1 MESPAIR
8 QRIAKRVKPF
18 MLRRTKDQVA
28 RDLPAKLETVLSCE
42 LEGRQKQLYDA
53 ELAQARRA
61 MLKIQSPE
69 EFEQQRF
76 SIFRGLTRLRQ
87 ICCHPGLIN
96 DGGADWPSAKLRLL
110 EEHLDQLVQ
119 EGHRVLVFSQ
129 WVTMLDIIR
138 QRLQQ
143 HDYPFLYLTGST
155 ENRAEMVQKFRDADG
170 SMIFLLSLR
179 AAGAGLNLSEAR
191 YVFLFDPW
199 WNPAVEAQAVDRAH
213 RIGTRHNVLTYRLC
227 AHNTIEHKMLKL
239 KERKHELAR
248 DVINTGNIG
257 DFQEL
262 SFENIRQL
270 LE

>member
-1 MESPAIR
+1 
-8 QRIAKRVKPF
+8 

-28 RDLPAKLETVLSCE
+28 KDLPAKLEKVLHCE

-61 MLKIQSPE
+61 MLKIQSPQD
-69 EFEQQRF
+69 FEQQRF
-76 SIFRGLTRLRQ
+76 SIFRSLTRLRQ
-87 ICCHPGLIN
+87 ICCHPGLIDA
-96 DGGADWPSAKLRLL
+96 DGINWPSAKLALL

-129 WVTMLDIIR
+129 WVSMLDIIR
-138 QRLQQ
+138 QRLQTLG
-143 HDYPFLYLTGST
+143 YPFLYLTGST
-155 ENRAEMVQKFRDADG
+155 ENRAEMVQQFRESPG
-170 SMIFLLSLR
+170 PMIFLLSLR

-227 AHNTIEHKMLKL
+227 AQDTIEHKMLAL
-239 KERKHELAR
+239 KERKHDLAHE
-248 DVINTGNIG
+248 VINTGGGN
-257 DFQEL
+257 DFQQLNLETV
-262 SFENIRQL
+262 RQL